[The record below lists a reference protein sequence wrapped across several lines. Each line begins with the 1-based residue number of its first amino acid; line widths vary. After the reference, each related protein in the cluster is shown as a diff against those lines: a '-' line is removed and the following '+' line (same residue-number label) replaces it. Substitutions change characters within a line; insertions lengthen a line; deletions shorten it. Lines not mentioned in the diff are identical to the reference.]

1 MKKKKLHFL
10 QKLNSLYNC
19 SMVKHIFSYLL
30 SEIIWNL
37 QDGYDLDEVEGNVV
51 QLGNENSSHTLEK
64 SSSVHVD
71 CRSDGQNETTDVL

>member
-1 MKKKKLHFL
+1 MEKKLHFL
-10 QKLNSLYNC
+10 QKFNSVYHC
-19 SMVKHIFSYLL
+19 SMAKHIFSYLS

-37 QDGYDLDEVEGNVV
+37 QDGNDLDEVEGNVV

-71 CRSDGQNETTDVL
+71 CRPNGQNETADVL